1 LPSRLPS
8 NSDEDEVRS
17 QQDVT
22 NWHTKE
28 TRMEAIGRLEWIQI
42 DCLDPRRLALFW
54 GTVLGLEID
63 STLGEPAHYV
73 GLAKA
78 GPDHPHVYFQR
89 VSEPKTLKNR
99 LHLDIRIDDIEQA
112 TARIETLG
120 GRRLPVQD
128 FREHGFRWRVM
139 ADPEGNEFCL
149 VYGQP
154 TG

>member
-73 GLAKA
+73 GLAKV

>member
-1 LPSRLPS
+1 
-8 NSDEDEVRS
+8 
-17 QQDVT
+17 
-22 NWHTKE
+22 
-28 TRMEAIGRLEWIQI
+28 MEAIGRLEWLQI

-54 GTVLGLEID
+54 GMVLGLEID

-73 GLAKA
+73 GLVKV

-89 VSEPKTLKNR
+89 VPEPKTLKNR
-99 LHLDIRIDDIEQA
+99 LHLDIRVDDIEQA